1 MAARPL
7 VSGAGRLTNGHTNG
21 HTRKIG
27 NMTSLRKQH
36 FFSQNLALFL
46 DFDISNNLC
55 HKSAKMRRE
64 VVECFFI

>member
-36 FFSQNLALFL
+36 FFSQNSALFWTL
-46 DFDISNNLC
+46 IYPTAFATNQP
-55 HKSAKMRRE
+55 KY
-64 VVECFFI
+64 VEK